1 MVAEG
6 RKSKTLLAR
15 RANREMGEQR
25 RHQGNESETRFPP
38 HPGYQACFHRDVV
51 HFETQKDP
59 SRQSQASRLVSSQQ
73 YEMESA
79 RPLPGRMCIAHTD
92 EEGRQNLE
100 PALSLTSPPV
110 DATKGARRLP
120 STSES
125 AYPRGGV
132 LGCPTPW
139 VLRMNKAQV

>member
-6 RKSKTLLAR
+6 GKSNMLLAR

-25 RHQGNESETRFPP
+25 QHQGNESETRFPP
-38 HPGYQACFHRDVV
+38 HPGHQACFHRDLV

-100 PALSLTSPPV
+100 PALPLTTSPV
-110 DATKGARRLP
+110 DATKGAHRLP

-125 AYPRGGV
+125 AYSRGG
-132 LGCPTPW
+132 W
-139 VLRMNKAQV
+139 VFSDVRRHGSCG